1 MGYRLFVFDLDE
13 TLWCADMD
21 EICPMQG
28 PFKLSGTHLARCK
41 TATVRL
47 RRGTRK
53 LMRSIQRAGGICS
66 IACRADESIC
76 TELLETFGIRDLF
89 FHPRYGLME
98 KGEAILEVL
107 HEIRRTLGVVIRCD
121 EVLFVDDA
129 PANTAEARRVGATA
143 LLYGRDILNLREL
156 RNLVV

>member
-129 PANTAEARRVGATA
+129 PAYTAAARRVGATA

>member
-47 RRGTRK
+47 RIGTRK

-107 HEIRRTLGVVIRCD
+107 HEIRRTLGVVIRSD

>member
-1 MGYRLFVFDLDE
+1 VGYRLFVFDLDE

-107 HEIRRTLGVVIRCD
+107 HEIRRTLGVVIRSD

>member
-28 PFKLSGTHLARCK
+28 PFKLSGKHIARCK
-41 TATVRL
+41 TSTVRL

-107 HEIRRTLGVVIRCD
+107 HEIRRTLGVVIRSD